1 MTVDDMLAN
10 FEEVQ
15 LIHLTP
21 DALSSEIA
29 NNEVFQIF
37 VSKSVCNTFNYHYI
51 RVITPWEFFLREVG
65 NSTNLAWLPGQVR
78 NI

>member
-21 DALSSEIA
+21 DALTSEIA
-29 NNEVFQIF
+29 NNEVLSKIQSIILEATYLLSKIF
-37 VSKSVCNTFNYHYI
+37 
-51 RVITPWEFFLREVG
+51 
-65 NSTNLAWLPGQVR
+65 
-78 NI
+78 